1 MNHPVQIRL
10 TIGQANRV
18 AFYGEMIG
26 EQKPDYD
33 GLW

>member
-1 MNHPVQIRL
+1 MNQLVQIRL
-10 TIGQANRV
+10 TVGQANRV